1 MAKKT
6 TATNVKGILDI
17 QEDTITEITKDAENV
32 YSLSEILGEYDTK
45 QIVLSIK
52 EEQELAVKEEE

>member
-17 QEDTITEITKDAENV
+17 DSDIITEITKDAENV
-32 YSLSEILGEYDTK
+32 YSLSEILNEYDGK
-45 QIVLSIK
+45 QITLSIK

>member
-32 YSLSEILGEYDTK
+32 YSLSEILNEYDSK
-45 QIVLSIK
+45 QITLSIK

>member
-17 QEDTITEITKDAENV
+17 QEDSVTEITKYAENV
-32 YSLSEILGEYDTK
+32 YSLSEILNEYDGKTVT
-45 QIVLSIK
+45 ISIK
-52 EEQELAVKEEE
+52 EDQELAVKEEE

>member
-32 YSLSEILGEYDTK
+32 YSLSEILNEYDGK
-45 QIVLSIK
+45 QITLGIK

>member
-32 YSLSEILGEYDTK
+32 YSLSEILNEYDGKSVT
-45 QIVLSIK
+45 ISIK
-52 EEQELAVKEEE
+52 EEQELAVKEVE

>member
-17 QEDTITEITKDAENV
+17 QDDTITEITKDAENV
-32 YSLSEILGEYDTK
+32 YSLSEILNEYDGK
-45 QIVLSIK
+45 QITLGIK

>member
-17 QEDTITEITKDAENV
+17 QEGVITEITKDAENV
-32 YSLSEILGEYDTK
+32 YSLSEILNEYDGKT
-45 QIVLSIK
+45 VTFSLK
-52 EEQELAVKEEE
+52 EEQELPVKEEE